1 MFFDGRER
9 EHRLAWTLYCDAP
22 TINQY
27 DPRRAA
33 TPFAIMCDS
42 LCTFAYAAAAAAEAR
57 NLMNIKKKKRR
68 RRSWKKKRE
77 KKGLCTKN
85 LSSKHCGYGIRSI
98 EAFPGGCELYKPDV
112 QYLTKNKLDS
122 LLAFHYSNL
131 VSETD
136 FLGFI
141 PPLIMHRVLFH

>member
-27 DPRRAA
+27 DPSGHAICDHVR
-33 TPFAIMCDS
+33 FALHVR
-42 LCTFAYAAAAAAEAR
+42 LCCCCCCRGAQFNEY
-57 NLMNIKKKKRR
+57 KKKKKEEEEL
-68 RRSWKKKRE
+68 KKKRE
-77 KKGLCTKN
+77 KKKGLCTKN